1 MDGTVYLVLKTT
13 NTKSLYLNK
22 SLSLNFKHSHDHHFI
37 LFQKLKNGSVK
48 KKTTLSGPLHNS
60 DTLHTYDAIRNQI
73 WLVVNF
79 VETDLVVKYRGKI
92 GSIYSRYI
100 TKKLLFQIDKFGSKI
115 VPF

>member
-1 MDGTVYLVLKTT
+1 MDGTVYLILKTT
-13 NTKSLYLNK
+13 KTKSLYLK
-22 SLSLNFKHSHDHHFI
+22 KVYLLILNTAMTTIPFVSKTEH
-37 LFQKLKNGSVK
+37 GYVK